1 LQKLTNFQATLPTQ
15 AIEDDAIKA
24 LVSSYL
30 KQNDFLNMERKQN
43 EQLERRRRL
52 SLDSGILSQDQ
63 LAKIPRDPA
72 TGAYD
77 IEALHDATVA
87 EKARREV
94 LEEQA
99 KAQTK
104 IDTKAAAEAKTAE
117 TKKAQ
122 AEEKM
127 ASEGVKDAD
136 AFPSRVAEYLAKTK
150 FTPEEAEAAP
160 EPEYLVAKR
169 FDENRL
175 AQESMA
181 ALNYDED
188 EYVNY
193 LDDARKKAN
202 KTPLTKAQKDA
213 RRAVWRRAKRLSEFM
228 NTESAEGETEPTD
241 APAAPATA
249 PAAPATAPPAAPAPA
264 ASAPTATTALSAAQK
279 LIDQAAEAK
288 KSR

>member
-1 LQKLTNFQATLPTQ
+1 M
-15 AIEDDAIKA
+15 
-24 LVSSYL
+24 
-30 KQNDFLNMERKQN
+30 NMERKQN
-43 EQLERRRRL
+43 EQLEKRKRL

-150 FTPEEAEAAP
+150 FTPEEADAAP
-160 EPEYLVAKR
+160 RPEYEAAKR

-188 EYVNY
+188 EYVNI
-193 LDDARKKAN
+193 LDEAREKAG
-202 KTPLTKAQKDA
+202 KLPLTVPQKDA
-213 RRAVWRRAKRLSEFM
+213 RRAVWLRAKRLSEFM

-249 PAAPATAPPAAPAPA
+249 PAAPATAPAAPATAPPAAPAPA
-264 ASAPTATTALSAAQK
+264 TLTPALRAAQK
-279 LIDQAAEAK
+279 LIDRTAEAE